1 MYETYPK
8 GGKRMLAEQTEKKF
22 VSASA
27 SVKSEYQ
34 QVGSKDRYPAKGHHG
49 PLSRH
54 KSSEQTRKPF
64 LTAGG
69 NKQVSA
75 HYPDKVHSAF
85 GTEKAAN
92 KLGSPMSCHPKKA

>member
-8 GGKRMLAEQTEKKF
+8 KGQRMLGEQTGKKF
-22 VSASA
+22 APDGA
-27 SVKSEYQ
+27 KPEYQ

-54 KSSEQTRKPF
+54 ASSEKARKPF
-64 LTAGG
+64 LSAGG

-75 HYPDKVHSAF
+75 TYPAKTHAKF

-92 KLGSPMSCHPKKA
+92 KLREPMNCSVKKA